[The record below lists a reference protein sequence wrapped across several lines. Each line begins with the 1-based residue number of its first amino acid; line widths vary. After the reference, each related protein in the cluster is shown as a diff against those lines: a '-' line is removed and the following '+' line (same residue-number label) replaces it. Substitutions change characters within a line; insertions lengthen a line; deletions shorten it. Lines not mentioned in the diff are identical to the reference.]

1 MIVLDPDVAKS
12 FRNSAAVNDALRS
25 LLDATRSTKR
35 LTKAPGGRSAK
46 SSAHRPS
53 QMPHLQAELLCLL
66 RLLWLVGYLRASGI
80 EHGVLI
86 NFGSPRLQIKK
97 YILNS

>member
-1 MIVLDPDVAKS
+1 MLH
-12 FRNSAAVNDALRS
+12 
-25 LLDATRSTKR
+25 LDA
-35 LTKAPGGRSAK
+35 
-46 SSAHRPS
+46 
-53 QMPHLQAELLCLL
+53 EFL

-80 EHGVLI
+80 EHGILV